1 MAFKDHFS
9 TQSALYRASRPHY
22 APELFVWLAQQAPGR
37 QLAWDAGC
45 GSGQASAGL
54 ASQFQRVYATDPSK
68 AQIDQ
73 AVAAANIDYCV
84 ERAEDCSLREVSADL
99 VTVAQALHWFDIEE
113 FHAQVERVLRPG
125 GIVAEWTYADCRV
138 DAAVDAVKRHLYVDL
153 LDSYWPPERRLVET
167 GYAELEFPF
176 ERIEAPRFDLIASW
190 DLAGFLAYLRS
201 WSATQRYMKALGKD
215 PVAELAAEF
224 AAAWGDPAEAREVH
238 WDLAM
243 RVGRC
248 T

>member
-1 MAFKDHFS
+1 
-9 TQSALYRASRPHY
+9 
-22 APELFVWLAQQAPGR
+22 
-37 QLAWDAGC
+37 
-45 GSGQASAGL
+45 
-54 ASQFQRVYATDPSK
+54 
-68 AQIDQ
+68 
-73 AVAAANIDYCV
+73 
-84 ERAEDCSLREVSADL
+84 
-99 VTVAQALHWFDIEE
+99 
-113 FHAQVERVLRPG
+113 
-125 GIVAEWTYADCRV
+125 
-138 DAAVDAVKRHLYVDL
+138 VDAVKRHLYVDL
-153 LDSYWPPERRLVET
+153 LDSYWPPERRLVES

-215 PVAELAAEF
+215 PVADLAADF